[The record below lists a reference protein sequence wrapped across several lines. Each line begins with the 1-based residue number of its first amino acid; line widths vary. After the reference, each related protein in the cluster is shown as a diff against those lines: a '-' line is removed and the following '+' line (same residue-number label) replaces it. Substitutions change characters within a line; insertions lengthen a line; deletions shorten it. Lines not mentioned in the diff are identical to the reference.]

1 MPSYFDSMR
10 TEELLRVRRISIALL
25 SAGLA
30 ALSFAAL
37 LLASER
43 PVPALAVAPPGP
55 GGATNL
61 LLAPGLS
68 FTDDSSS
75 NFPIRGE
82 NLREGRIASDRATAI
97 FFGTS
102 HCWNTNRE
110 AERFVALYRKKKD
123 AARFLVVDLDDPSPE
138 QRALGARFYHGAIP
152 TLAFLDRR
160 GNAVYNQAGE
170 TARQRGDASALEEIL
185 RRAEGAR

>member
-1 MPSYFDSMR
+1 MR
-10 TEELLRVRRISIALL
+10 TEELLRVRRISIGLL

-37 LLASER
+37 LLASEWL
-43 PVPALAVAPPGP
+43 VPALAVAPPGP

-61 LLAPGLS
+61 ALAAGLS
-68 FTDDSSS
+68 FTDDSSG

-82 NLREGRIASDRATAI
+82 DLRDGRIASDRATAI

-110 AERFVALYRKKKD
+110 AERFVALYRKVRE
-123 AARFLVVDLDDPSPE
+123 AARFLIVDLNDPSPE
-138 QRALGARFYHGAIP
+138 QKALVARFYRGAIP

-160 GNAVYNQAGE
+160 GNAVYDEAGE
-170 TARQRGDASALEEIL
+170 TARQRGDTSAVEEIL